1 LTYWCAYHLQLD
13 AREEDGF
20 EEEQLAH
27 VRELMEK
34 LDAAGV
40 VASEGHKEG
49 GADWED
55 SEEEED
61 DAAMEE

>member
-1 LTYWCAYHLQLD
+1 
-13 AREEDGF
+13 
-20 EEEQLAH
+20 
-27 VRELMEK
+27 MEK

>member
-1 LTYWCAYHLQLD
+1 M
-13 AREEDGF
+13 
-20 EEEQLAH
+20 AH

-49 GADWED
+49 AAEWED
-55 SEEEED
+55 SEDEEED
-61 DAAMEE
+61 DAVMEE